1 MTPDSKLGPQHL
13 GTLWLLDLNE
23 SSPVALQ
30 PRIAVNFQRVDSEAA
45 LSLAQAMELDSPE
58 EVLKRFDAGKRCY
71 IGNVEGVLATYGWVT
86 FDEELIGELR
96 LRIRLAPGEA
106 YIWNCATSPEYRGLR
121 LYPALLWHII
131 NELRFQGLRRIW
143 IGADADN
150 LPSQVGIKLCGFHPI
165 ADFVLDY
172 ALALHSSWIR
182 GHSGVP
188 EQLVED
194 ARRALLGERHKAWL
208 VALKSELTDNNATG
222 GSKGPVRPLGRVRD
236 VPAILSPPVDGGGAK
251 ERKLE

>member
-1 MTPDSKLGPQHL
+1 MMPASELGPQHL
-13 GTLWLLDLNE
+13 GTLWLLDLSE
-23 SSPVALQ
+23 QSPVGPE

-45 LSLAQAMELDSPE
+45 PSLAQAMELDSPE

-96 LRIRLAPGEA
+96 LRIRLVPGEA
-106 YIWNCATSPEYRGLR
+106 YIWDCATSPEYRGLR

-131 NELRFQGLRRIW
+131 NELRAQGLRRIW
-143 IGADADN
+143 IGADTDN
-150 LPSQVGIKLCGFHPI
+150 LPSQVGMRLCGFHPI

-172 ALALHSSWIR
+172 ALALHTSWIR
-182 GHSGVP
+182 GHSRAP

-194 ARRALLGERHKAWL
+194 ARRALLGERHKAWWA
-208 VALKSELTDNNATG
+208 ALSSVSSDFTTQY
-222 GSKGPVRPLGRVRD
+222 
-236 VPAILSPPVDGGGAK
+236 
-251 ERKLE
+251 